1 MLTTD
6 KMYKALVDKDS
17 SFEGIFVAAIKTT
30 GIFCRPT
37 CTARKPKRENVEFFE
52 TSKDAILNGY
62 RPCKVCKPLEHLG
75 STPDYI
81 QKLLDHTEKN
91 PFSRITNYQLVQQ
104 KIEPSKVRR
113 WFKTHHGITF
123 SGYQRMIRLNT
134 AYQQLAN
141 GETVTA
147 AAFDNGYD
155 SLSGFTEAF
164 KNVLGQ
170 NPENAKYVNV
180 INIHRFTTPL
190 GPMIAGATEK
200 GLCLLEFTD
209 RRMLETEF
217 RDLKK
222 HLRANVVWGQH
233 PLLLQAE
240 QQITEYFEGIRKTF
254 DIPLFAPGTNFQN
267 LVWRKLME
275 ISYGQSKSYKE
286 QAINIENPNAV
297 RAVAKAN
304 GCNRIAII
312 IPCHR
317 VIGDDGS
324 MTGYGGGVWRKK
336 WLLDFEKKN
345 L

>member
-1 MLTTD
+1 
-6 KMYKALVDKDS
+6 
-17 SFEGIFVAAIKTT
+17 
-30 GIFCRPT
+30 
-37 CTARKPKRENVEFFE
+37 
-52 TSKDAILNGY
+52 
-62 RPCKVCKPLEHLG
+62 
-75 STPDYI
+75 
-81 QKLLDHTEKN
+81 LDLTEKN
-91 PFSRITNYQLVQQ
+91 PFSRITNYQLLQQ
-104 KIEPSKVRR
+104 NIEPSKVRR

-123 SGYQRMIRLNT
+123 SGYQRMLRLNT

-164 KNVLGQ
+164 KNVLEQ
-170 NPENAKYVNV
+170 NPENAKFVNV
-180 INIHRFTTPL
+180 ITIHRFTTPL

-217 RDLKK
+217 HDLKK
-222 HLRANVVWGQH
+222 YLQANVVWGQSS
-233 PLLLQAE
+233 LAEKAE

-254 DIPLFAPGTNFQN
+254 DIPLFTPGTNFQN
-267 LVWRKLME
+267 LVWKKLMD
-275 ISYGQSKSYKE
+275 IPYGQAKSYKE
-286 QAINIENPNAV
+286 QALSIENPNAV

-324 MTGYGGGVWRKK
+324 MTGYGGGIWRKK
-336 WLLDFEKKN
+336 WLLDFEQKN
-345 L
+345 K